1 MSKDFRPNRR
11 PAGTP
16 TGGQFAPT
24 SRPEAENIEL
34 VDDEVLDE
42 LTDAVSMELST
53 EADEHAGRVVTL
65 DARVLDD
72 VVIEI
77 EAALGDDS
85 RDANESAF
93 WDDDAWKQHL
103 ETLLGQTYETS
114 SVEIEGETFRLVL
127 GRARPGAGSA
137 GVTEALRGLDDAPVA
152 MSPHTNPDGSVGGL
166 VASTATVD
174 ATAWVDPD
182 ARVLGNAHVI
192 DSAKVLDRSVVKGDA
207 IVAGYAVVADRA
219 CVSERACVLD
229 HAVVCDHAAVSGD
242 AVVCSAARVLDRAKV
257 TDRALVSGYARIR
270 DDSVVGDRSV
280 VTGHADLGDFVEVRG
295 VVRVAGEA
303 VVSGRTVLDGER
315 VLAGVE
321 VA

>member
-1 MSKDFRPNRR
+1 VSKDFRPNRR

-42 LTDAVSMELST
+42 LTDVVPVEP
-53 EADEHAGRVVTL
+53 DERAGRIVAL
-65 DARVLDD
+65 DASVLDD

-77 EAALGDDS
+77 ETALGDDS
-85 RDANESAF
+85 RDADESAF
-93 WDDDAWKQHL
+93 WDDAAWKLHL
-103 ETLLGQTYETS
+103 ETLLGRSYETS
-114 SVEIEGETFRLVL
+114 SVEVEGDTFRLVL
-127 GRARPGAGSA
+127 GRARPGPGAT
-137 GVTEALRGLDDAPVA
+137 GVADALRGFDDAPVA

-192 DSAKVLDRSVVKGDA
+192 DSARVLDRAIVKDDA

-229 HAVVCDHAAVSGD
+229 HAVISDHAEVSGD